1 MAPQLVTFR
10 LTTLRCIKESD
21 TKGGSEPY
29 LWVTYFAL
37 DGRNIAQP
45 NPLTI
50 DTVPATFIRKEFP
63 DNVADGQVINVT
75 ASVSNRSFQV
85 DPGPLNFMMAG
96 CIAVLLEEDET
107 PENAILAG
115 HLAYSKEIDK
125 QLNALIKKRISTV
138 DKSPI
143 KDAEIKVIRDAVSSK
158 VKSAIRDN
166 LSLGQKL
173 FDNQDDLLGF
183 TFVNFLNQ
191 EIQTKTFDFP
201 EIFEGDNRQSS
212 SNRFVLSGSITSGPV
227 PPPPVEICKKQKAAV
242 NAKVQEIQGLQGIVT
257 SLQLQLQTAT
267 PQQKPGIVKAIQS
280 TNEQITK
287 AQAELATLQAALTA
301 CLSNPFSGTHIDI
314 SDAVLASH

>member
-21 TKGGSEPY
+21 AKGGSEPY

-37 DGRNIAQP
+37 DGRNIAQA

-50 DTVPATFIRKEFP
+50 DTPPATFIRKEFP

-75 ASVSNRSFQV
+75 ASLSNRSFQV

-96 CIAVLLEEDET
+96 CIAVLLEEDDT
-107 PENAILAG
+107 PENAIIAG
-115 HLAYSKEIDK
+115 HLAYSKEIEK
-125 QLNALIKKRISTV
+125 QLNALVKKRISTA
-138 DKSPI
+138 DKSEI
-143 KDAEIKVIRDAVSSK
+143 KDSEVKVIRDAVNSK
-158 VKSAIRDN
+158 VKSAIKDN

-183 TFVNFLNQ
+183 TFVNLVN
-191 EIQTKTFDFP
+191 EAIQTKTFDFP

-212 SNRFVLSGSITSGPV
+212 SNRFVLSGAVTAGPV
-227 PPPPVEICKKQKAAV
+227 PPPPVEICKTQKAAV
-242 NAKVQEIQGLQGIVT
+242 NAKLQEIQGLQGIVT
-257 SLQLQLQTAT
+257 SLQLQLQHAT

-280 TNEQITK
+280 TNDQITK
-287 AQAELATLQAALTA
+287 AQAELATLQAALQA
-301 CLSNPFSGTHIDI
+301 CLNNPFSGTHIDI
-314 SDAVLASH
+314 SDAVFVTH